1 MAGAVT
7 STSSSASR
15 RAESKSRRAWNLA
28 RTSDDTSSPGHRSSF
43 MRYETFLSRRCFF
56 FPQQVIHEKK
66 SQSGILERQKP
77 VELSRLLGQF
87 VICTSVA
94 QAKPFTHHL
103 L

>member
-1 MAGAVT
+1 MTPPVRDIAALLCVT
-7 STSSSASR
+7 R
-15 RAESKSRRAWNLA
+15 HF
-28 RTSDDTSSPGHRSSF
+28 SPVGV
-43 MRYETFLSRRCFF
+43 FLS
-56 FPQQVIHEKK
+56 PQQVIHEKK